1 MIFNLI
7 YAISVASGI
16 ILDLKHIESE
26 IVQDLFL
33 NANQECKSILC

>member
-7 YAISVASGI
+7 YAISVASGKI
-16 ILDLKHIESE
+16 LKHIESE
-26 IVQDLFL
+26 FVQDLFL